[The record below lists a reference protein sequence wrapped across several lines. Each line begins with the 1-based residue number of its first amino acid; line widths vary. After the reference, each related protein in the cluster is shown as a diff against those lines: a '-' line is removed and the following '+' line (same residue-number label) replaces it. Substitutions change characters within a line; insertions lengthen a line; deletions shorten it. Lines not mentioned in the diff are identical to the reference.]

1 MFDLN
6 VYRLVQTNTLNNK
19 TRLINF
25 NIMTDTKS
33 NNGLKVIAGLLGV
46 ILLGTIIY
54 TVSLYQ
60 DKKKTTDALTQQKD
74 LVVED
79 LNSLKSEYDKAILES
94 NATNE
99 ELVNARDRIAQYIDS
114 VKTMKADISSLYRY
128 RNQVNILTKERE
140 ELLSKIDEL
149 TKSNTMI
156 AMQRDS
162 TFVELT
168 KQTVFNDSL
177 VVQNTQLADVV
188 EKGSALNLSRFTV
201 DAVKERNSGK
211 LVSTSRANG
220 TDKFKICFTV
230 ADNVIA
236 QAGDREFFLEVLD
249 PQGNVLGESYSK
261 SNASGSSV
269 TYSKGTNFYYENKS
283 LDVCDFINKPAGDF
297 QKGNYMVNVYDDK
310 LKLLGTS
317 KFTLK

>member
-1 MFDLN
+1 
-6 VYRLVQTNTLNNK
+6 
-19 TRLINF
+19 
-25 NIMTDTKS
+25 MTETKN
-33 NNGLKVIAGLLGV
+33 NNGLKVLAGLLGV
-46 ILLGTIIY
+46 VLLGVIIY

-60 DKKKTTDALTQQKD
+60 DKKKTESVLTQEKD

-99 ELVNARDRIAQYIDS
+99 ELVAARDNIAKYIDS
-114 VKTMKADISSLYRY
+114 VKTMKGDIASLYRF
-128 RNQVNILTKERE
+128 RKQVAVLTKERE
-140 ELLSKIDEL
+140 QLLRQVDSL
-149 TKSNTMI
+149 QKSNTYI

-162 TFVELT
+162 TYVELE
-168 KQTVFNDSL
+168 KQTIFNDSL

-188 EKGSALNLSRFTV
+188 EKGSALGITVFNV

-211 LVSTSRANG
+211 MVSTSRANA

-230 ADNVIA
+230 AKNVIA
-236 QAGDREFFLEVLD
+236 QAGDREFYLEVLD

-261 SNASGSSV
+261 SNDSGATV
-269 TYSKGTNFYYENKS
+269 TYSKGTNFYYENS
-283 LDVCDFINKPAGDF
+283 AIDVCDYINKPAGDF
-297 QKGNYMVNVYDDK
+297 QKGNYMVNVYDDG

>member
-1 MFDLN
+1 
-6 VYRLVQTNTLNNK
+6 
-19 TRLINF
+19 
-25 NIMTDTKS
+25 MTETKS

-46 ILLGTIIY
+46 VLLGTIIY

-60 DKKKTTDALTQQKD
+60 DKKKTTNALKQEKE

-99 ELVNARDRIAQYIDS
+99 ELVAARDNIAKYIDS
-114 VKTMKADISSLYRY
+114 VQSMKADIATLSRY
-128 RNQVNILTKERE
+128 RRQVSVLKAERE
-140 ELLSKIDEL
+140 KLMKQVDSL
-149 TKSNTMI
+149 TQSNTLL

-162 TFVELT
+162 TFVELE

-177 VVQNTQLADVV
+177 VVQNTQLADAV
-188 EKGSALNLSRFTV
+188 ERGSALNLSKFTV
-201 DAVKERNSGK
+201 DAVRERNSGK
-211 LVSTSRANG
+211 LVSTSRAKA
-220 TDKFKICFTV
+220 TDKFKICFTI

-236 QAGDREFFLEVLD
+236 EAGDREFFLEVLD
-249 PQGNVLGESYSK
+249 PQGNVLGDSFSESSDEG
-261 SNASGSSV
+261 ASI
-269 TYSKGTNFYYENKS
+269 TYSKGTTFYYENS
-283 LDVCDFINKPAGDF
+283 ALDVCDYINKPTGEF

-317 KFTLK
+317 KFVLK

>member
-1 MFDLN
+1 
-6 VYRLVQTNTLNNK
+6 
-19 TRLINF
+19 
-25 NIMTDTKS
+25 MTETKN
-33 NNGLKVIAGLLGV
+33 NNGLKVLAGLLGV
-46 ILLGTIIY
+46 VLLGTIIY

-60 DKKKTTDALTQQKD
+60 DKKKTENDLTEEKN

-99 ELVNARDRIAQYIDS
+99 ELVSARDNIARYIDS
-114 VKTMKADISSLYRY
+114 VKTMKADISSLSRY
-128 RNQVNILTKERE
+128 RRQVGVLKAERE
-140 ELLSKIDEL
+140 ELLKQVDSL
-149 TKSNTMI
+149 TRSNTMI

-162 TFVELT
+162 TYVELE

-177 VVQNTQLADVV
+177 VVQNTQLADAV
-188 EKGSALNLSRFTV
+188 EKGSALNLSKFSV
-201 DAVKERNSGK
+201 DAVRERNSGK
-211 LVSTSRANG
+211 LVSTSRAKS
-220 TDKFKICFTV
+220 TDKFKVCFTI

-236 QAGDREFFLEVLD
+236 EAGDREFFVEVLD

-261 SNASGSSV
+261 TNEDGASV
-269 TYSKGTNFYYENKS
+269 TYSKGTSFYYENKS
-283 LDVCDFINKPAGDF
+283 LDICDYINKPSGDF

-317 KFTLK
+317 KFALK

>member
-1 MFDLN
+1 
-6 VYRLVQTNTLNNK
+6 
-19 TRLINF
+19 
-25 NIMTDTKS
+25 MTETKS

-60 DKKKTTDALTQQKD
+60 DKKKTTDALTQEKE

-99 ELVNARDRIAQYIDS
+99 ELVAARDNIAKYIDS
-114 VKTMKADISSLYRY
+114 VQGMKADIASLSRY
-128 RNQVNILTKERE
+128 RRQVSVLKAERE
-140 ELLSKIDEL
+140 ELLKQVDSL
-149 TKSNTMI
+149 TQSNSLL

-162 TFVELT
+162 TFVELE

-177 VVQNTQLADVV
+177 VVSNTQLADAV
-188 EKGSALNLSRFTV
+188 ERGSALNLSSQSI

-211 LVSTSRANG
+211 LVSTSRAKA
-220 TDKFKICFTV
+220 TDKFKVCFTV
-230 ADNVIA
+230 ASNQIA
-236 QAGDREFFLEVLD
+236 QAGDREFFIEVLD
-249 PQGNVLGESYSK
+249 PQGNTLGEGLTMTNENGGSISY
-261 SNASGSSV
+261 
-269 TYSKGTNFYYENKS
+269 TKGTSFYYENSS
-283 LDVCDFINKPAGDF
+283 LDVCDYINKPADNF
-297 QKGNYMVNVYDDK
+297 QKGNYMVNVYDDG

-317 KFTLK
+317 KFVLK

>member
-1 MFDLN
+1 
-6 VYRLVQTNTLNNK
+6 
-19 TRLINF
+19 
-25 NIMTDTKS
+25 MTETKN
-33 NNGLKVIAGLLGV
+33 NNGLKVLTALLGV
-46 ILLGTIIY
+46 VLLGTIIY

-60 DKKKTTDALTQQKD
+60 DKKKTEGVLTKEKE

-99 ELVNARDRIAQYIDS
+99 ELVSARDNIAKYIDS
-114 VKTMKADISSLYRY
+114 VKTMKADIGSLSRY
-128 RNQVNILTKERE
+128 RRQVGVLKAERE
-140 ELLSKIDEL
+140 QLLKQVDSL
-149 TKSNTMI
+149 TRSNTAI

-162 TFVELT
+162 TYVELE

-177 VVQNTQLADVV
+177 VVQNTNLAQVV
-188 EKGSALNLSRFTV
+188 EKGSALNLSKFNV

-211 LVSTSRANG
+211 LVSTQRAKA

-249 PQGNVLGESYSK
+249 PQGNVLGG
-261 SNASGSSV
+261 SNSMTNDNGASI
-269 TYSKGTNFYYENKS
+269 TYSKQTGFYFENKS
-283 LDVCDFINKPAGDF
+283 LDVCDYISKPSGDF
-297 QKGNYMVNVYDDK
+297 KDGNYMVNVYDDQ

-317 KFTLK
+317 KFMLK

>member
-1 MFDLN
+1 
-6 VYRLVQTNTLNNK
+6 
-19 TRLINF
+19 
-25 NIMTDTKS
+25 MTETKS

-46 ILLGTIIY
+46 VLLATIIY

-60 DKKKTTDALTQQKD
+60 DKKKTTMALTQEKE

-99 ELVNARDRIAQYIDS
+99 ELVEARDRIAKYIDS
-114 VKTMKADISSLYRY
+114 VKTMKSDIASLSRY
-128 RNQVNILTKERE
+128 RRQVSVLKEERE
-140 ELLSKIDEL
+140 QLLRQVDSL
-149 TKSNTMI
+149 TKSNTLI

-162 TFVELT
+162 TFVELE

-177 VVQNTQLADVV
+177 VVQNTQLADAV
-188 EKGSALNLSRFTV
+188 ERGSALNLSSFTV
-201 DAVKERNSGK
+201 DAVRERGNGK
-211 LVSTSRANG
+211 LVSTSRAKS

-236 QAGDREFFLEVLD
+236 EAGDRQFLVEVLD
-249 PQGNVLGESYSK
+249 PQGNVIGGGNSKSNEEGASVSYSK
-261 SNASGSSV
+261 ETA
-269 TYSKGTNFYYENKS
+269 FYYENND
-283 LDVCDFINKPAGDF
+283 LDVCDFINKPSGDF

>member
-1 MFDLN
+1 
-6 VYRLVQTNTLNNK
+6 
-19 TRLINF
+19 
-25 NIMTDTKS
+25 MTETKN
-33 NNGLKVIAGLLGV
+33 NNGLKVLAGLLGV
-46 ILLGTIIY
+46 VLIGVVIY
-54 TVSLYQ
+54 TASLYQ
-60 DKKKTTDALTQQKD
+60 DKKKTEKVLTQEKA

-99 ELVNARDRIAQYIDS
+99 ELVIARDNIAKYLDS
-114 VKTMKADISSLYRY
+114 VKTMKTDISSLSRY
-128 RNQVNILTKERE
+128 RRQVGVLKAERE
-140 ELLSKIDEL
+140 QLLKQVDSL
-149 TKSNTMI
+149 TRSNTMI

-162 TFVELT
+162 TYVELE

-188 EKGSALNLSRFTV
+188 EKGSALNLSKFNV
-201 DAVKERNSGK
+201 DAVKERKSGK
-211 LVSTSRANG
+211 LKSTSRAKS

-230 ADNVIA
+230 ADNIIA

-261 SNASGSSV
+261 TNDAGASV

-283 LDVCDFINKPAGDF
+283 LDVCDYINKPSGDF
-297 QKGNYMVNVYDDK
+297 QKGNYMVNVYDDR

>member
-1 MFDLN
+1 
-6 VYRLVQTNTLNNK
+6 
-19 TRLINF
+19 
-25 NIMTDTKS
+25 MTETKS

-46 ILLGTIIY
+46 VLLGTIIY

-60 DKKKTTDALTQQKD
+60 DKKKTTTALMQEKD

-99 ELVNARDRIAQYIDS
+99 ELVAARDNIAKYIDS
-114 VKTMKADISSLYRY
+114 VKSMKADLSTLRRY
-128 RNQVNILTKERE
+128 RNQVAVLKKERE
-140 ELLSKIDEL
+140 QLLAQVDSL
-149 TKSNTMI
+149 QRSNTLI
-156 AMQRDS
+156 AMERDS
-162 TFVELT
+162 TFVELE

-177 VVQNTQLADVV
+177 VVQNTQLADAV
-188 EKGSALNLSRFTV
+188 ERGSALNLSNFTV
-201 DAVKERNSGK
+201 DAVKERSSGK
-211 LVSTSRANG
+211 LVSTSRAKA

-236 QAGDREFFLEVLD
+236 EAGDREFLLEVLD
-249 PQGNVLGESYSK
+249 PQGNILGGGASK
-261 SNASGSSV
+261 SSEDGASVS
-269 TYSKGTNFYYENKS
+269 YSKGTNFYYENKN
-283 LDVCDFINKPAGDF
+283 LDVCDYINKPAGDF

>member
-1 MFDLN
+1 
-6 VYRLVQTNTLNNK
+6 
-19 TRLINF
+19 
-25 NIMTDTKS
+25 MTETKS

-60 DKKKTTDALTQQKD
+60 DKKKTTTALKQEKD

-99 ELVNARDRIAQYIDS
+99 ELVAARDNIAKYIDS
-114 VKTMKADISSLYRY
+114 VQGMKADIDSLSRY
-128 RNQVNILTKERE
+128 RRQVSVLKAERE
-140 ELLSKIDEL
+140 ELLRQVDSL
-149 TKSNTMI
+149 TQSNSLLT
-156 AMQRDS
+156 MQRDS
-162 TFVELT
+162 TFVELE

-177 VVQNTQLADVV
+177 VVQNTQLADAV
-188 EKGSALNLSRFTV
+188 ERGSALNLSEFKI
-201 DAVKERNSGK
+201 DAVKERNSGR
-211 LVSTSRANG
+211 LVSTSRAKA
-220 TDKFKICFTV
+220 TDKFKVCFTV

-236 QAGDREFFLEVLD
+236 QAGDREFFIEVLD
-249 PQGNVLGESYSK
+249 PQGNVLGESFSK
-261 SNASGSSV
+261 SNEDGSSI
-269 TYSKGTNFYYENKS
+269 TYIKGTSFYYENSS
-283 LDVCDFINKPAGDF
+283 LDVCDYINKPASNF
-297 QKGNYMVNVYDDK
+297 QKGNYMVNVYDDG

>member
-1 MFDLN
+1 
-6 VYRLVQTNTLNNK
+6 
-19 TRLINF
+19 
-25 NIMTDTKS
+25 MTETKN
-33 NNGLKVIAGLLGV
+33 NNGLKVLAGLLGV
-46 ILLGTIIY
+46 VLLGTIIY

-60 DKKKTTDALTQQKD
+60 DKKKTETDLTQEKN

-99 ELVNARDRIAQYIDS
+99 ELVSARDNIARYIDS
-114 VKTMKADISSLYRY
+114 VKTMKADISSLSRY
-128 RNQVNILTKERE
+128 RRQVGVLKAERE
-140 ELLSKIDEL
+140 QLLKQVDSL
-149 TKSNTMI
+149 TRSNTMI

-162 TFVELT
+162 TYIELEQ
-168 KQTVFNDSL
+168 QTVFNDSL
-177 VVQNTQLADVV
+177 VVQNTQLANAV
-188 EKGSALNLSRFTV
+188 EKGSALNLSKFNV
-201 DAVKERNSGK
+201 DAVRERSSGK
-211 LVSTSRANG
+211 LVSTSRARS
-220 TDKFKICFTV
+220 TDKFKVCFTV

-236 QAGDREFFLEVLD
+236 EAGDREFFVEVLD

-261 SNASGSSV
+261 TNDDGASV

-283 LDVCDFINKPAGDF
+283 LDICDYINKPSGDF

-317 KFTLK
+317 KFALK

>member
-1 MFDLN
+1 
-6 VYRLVQTNTLNNK
+6 
-19 TRLINF
+19 
-25 NIMTDTKS
+25 MTETKS

-46 ILLGTIIY
+46 VLLGTIIY

-60 DKKKTTDALTQQKD
+60 DKQKTTKQLTQEKE

-99 ELVNARDRIAQYIDS
+99 ELVSARDNIAKYIDS
-114 VKTMKADISSLYRY
+114 VKTMKADISSLSRY
-128 RNQVNILTKERE
+128 RRQVSILKKERE
-140 ELLSKIDEL
+140 QLLKQVDSL
-149 TKSNTMI
+149 TQSNTLI

-162 TFVELT
+162 TFVELE

-177 VVQNTQLADVV
+177 VVQNTQLADAV
-188 EKGSALNLSRFTV
+188 ERGSALNLSKFTV
-201 DAVKERNSGK
+201 DAVKERSSGK
-211 LVSTSRANG
+211 LVSTSRATR
-220 TDKFKICFTV
+220 TDKFKICFTI

-236 QAGDREFFLEVLD
+236 EAGDREFLVEVLD

-261 SNASGSSV
+261 SNDSGASV
-269 TYSKGTNFYYENKS
+269 TYSKGTNFYYENSS
-283 LDVCDFINKPAGDF
+283 LDVCDYINKPAGDF
-297 QKGNYMVNVYDDK
+297 QKGNYMVNVYDDR

-317 KFTLK
+317 KFALK

>member
-1 MFDLN
+1 
-6 VYRLVQTNTLNNK
+6 
-19 TRLINF
+19 
-25 NIMTDTKS
+25 MTETKS

-46 ILLGTIIY
+46 VLLATIIY

-60 DKKKTTDALTQQKD
+60 DKKKTTMALTQEKE

-99 ELVNARDRIAQYIDS
+99 ELVEARDRIAKYIDS
-114 VKTMKADISSLYRY
+114 VKTMKSDIASLSRY
-128 RNQVNILTKERE
+128 RRQVSVLKEERE
-140 ELLSKIDEL
+140 QLLRQVDSL
-149 TKSNTMI
+149 TKSNTLI

-162 TFVELT
+162 TFVELE

-177 VVQNTQLADVV
+177 VVQNTQLADAV
-188 EKGSALNLSRFTV
+188 ERGSALNLSSFTV
-201 DAVKERNSGK
+201 DAVRERGSGK
-211 LVSTSRANG
+211 LVSTSRAKS

-236 QAGDREFFLEVLD
+236 EAGDRQFLVEVLD
-249 PQGNVLGESYSK
+249 PQGNVIGGGNSKSNEEGASVSYSK
-261 SNASGSSV
+261 ETA
-269 TYSKGTNFYYENKS
+269 FYYENNN
-283 LDVCDFINKPAGDF
+283 LDVCDFINKPSGDF

>member
-1 MFDLN
+1 
-6 VYRLVQTNTLNNK
+6 
-19 TRLINF
+19 
-25 NIMTDTKS
+25 MTETKN
-33 NNGLKVIAGLLGV
+33 NNGLKVLAALLGV
-46 ILLGTIIY
+46 VLLGTIIY

-60 DKKKTTDALTQQKD
+60 DKKKTETVLTKEKE

-99 ELVNARDRIAQYIDS
+99 ELVTARDNIAKYIDS
-114 VKTMKADISSLYRY
+114 VQTMKADISALSRY
-128 RNQVNILTKERE
+128 RRQVGVLKAERE
-140 ELLSKIDEL
+140 QLLKQVDSL
-149 TKSNTMI
+149 TRSNTMI

-162 TFVELT
+162 TYVELE

-177 VVQNTQLADVV
+177 VVQNTQLADAVA
-188 EKGSALNLSRFTV
+188 KGSALNLSKFNV
-201 DAVKERNSGK
+201 DAVRERNSGK
-211 LVSTSRANG
+211 LVSTQRAKR

-236 QAGDREFFLEVLD
+236 QAGDREFYLEVLD
-249 PQGNVLGESYSK
+249 PQGNVLGETMSTT
-261 SNASGSSV
+261 NEEGASV
-269 TYSKGTNFYYENKS
+269 TYSKATEFYYENKS
-283 LDVCDFINKPAGDF
+283 LDVCDYINKPASEF
-297 QKGNYMVNVYDDK
+297 QDGNYMVNVYDDE